1 MPTTPNPK
9 KNSHETYIPDQAPF
23 TAFLESLIARLA
35 VSTDSKN
42 YPVPLDDI
50 INLQQPWDPQSVLIQ
65 LVARASE
72 TLYHEDGGEWD
83 WQDDEEMVVETV
95 DMAVAMTRAV
105 KNCIE
110 HYVGNDQEESK
121 RESAVLQR
129 ELRRRKRVM
138 DDEEND
144 MVVKRLRTGD
154 ESVSYLASPSSSYRL
169 DSVLND
175 IYIHN
180 QPQVGFLQQQQ
191 QQQQEHKD
199 RSTKQPKFL
208 SEAEIQVLKSKQYDT
223 LPPPLPVDWP
233 YTRPETSDSP
243 TSTSSEPVLSLYF
256 HPQAQNKDQS
266 RSRVRGETKSSKNL
280 VARTE
285 LALHQPCLQPSKAKS
300 TFSIK
305 GECRVTA
312 KPNLKPKPRP
322 KSRPS
327 ALNTST
333 SSIKPPHLL
342 EGQTTP
348 STESTKTFN
357 PISHAQEKPNQS
369 FKLPIKNPSSATA
382 LAPVPTP
389 IPTDP
394 PSNVTTLQSRP
405 LTPPSQSKLKSPPP
419 PCPRPSTSQIH
430 IHPQKPS
437 LWRPHGCPSC
447 PRTYLSRDA
456 VSNHF
461 AARHR
466 SETSIWQRHAIHNLP
481 QPQGWETLTQGQK
494 ESLFAEVR
502 EQREKTFGAGK
513 H

>member
-42 YPVPLDDI
+42 YPVPLDDV

-95 DMAVAMTRAV
+95 GMAVAMTRAV

-110 HYVGNDQEESK
+110 HYVGNDLEESMRENAVSR
-121 RESAVLQR
+121 RES
-129 ELRRRKRVM
+129 RRRKRVM
-138 DDEEND
+138 DDEGNS

-154 ESVSYLASPSSSYRL
+154 ESDSYLASPSSSYRL
-169 DSVLND
+169 DSVLNN

-191 QQQQEHKD
+191 QQEHKD
-199 RSTKQPKFL
+199 QRSKQPTSL

-223 LPPPLPVDWP
+223 IPPPLPVDWSSI
-233 YTRPETSDSP
+233 RPETPESP
-243 TSTSSEPVLSLYF
+243 TSTSSEPVLSPYF
-256 HPQAQNKDQS
+256 HPQAQNKDQP
-266 RSRVRGETKSSKNL
+266 RCRVRGETKRSRDL

-285 LALHQPCLQPSKAKS
+285 LALHLPCLQPSKAKS
-300 TFSIK
+300 KFSIK

-369 FKLPIKNPSSATA
+369 FKLPIQDPSSA
-382 LAPVPTP
+382 PVPVP
-389 IPTDP
+389 IPTDS
-394 PSNVTTLQSRP
+394 PSNFTTLQSRP

-419 PCPRPSTSQIH
+419 PPCPRPSTSQTH

-466 SETSIWQRHAIHNLP
+466 SETSIWHRHAIHNLP
-481 QPQGWETLTQGQK
+481 QPQDWETLTQRQK

-502 EQREKTFGAGK
+502 EQREKMFGAGK
-513 H
+513 Y